1 MEQISPIVK
10 CIVCGLKQGGTSFL
24 SSIVSAHSSL
34 ATRFECG
41 VLQAK
46 GPRDILSIRSKVQ
59 DNIIKSWKVSH
70 ETLVRMAEQASFL
83 DAYGV
88 LRAEAPDIGETALL
102 IDKFPDYCL
111 IMEQL
116 LARFDVPIL
125 FISRDPRAIIWSRH
139 QRYFWRAGLKDQVS
153 PCISL
158 SDVKIDVDKV
168 LTEIA
173 HCQRMALQA
182 HARYPDRVLILTL
195 EDLITDTETQRQQI
209 FDFLG
214 LEVPSELMGDTRIQP
229 DKVRRKVDRSALDQY
244 AKHMSDEV
252 QLHILERFS
261 QKLRTID

>member
-46 GPRDILSIRSKVQ
+46 EPSDILSIRSKVQ
-59 DNIIKSWKVSH
+59 DSMIRSWEVPH
-70 ETLVRMAEQASFL
+70 ETLVRMADQASFL
-83 DAYGV
+83 DAYRV
-88 LRAEAPDIGETALL
+88 LRAEAPGVSETALL
-102 IDKFPDYCL
+102 IDKFPDYSL
-111 IMEQL
+111 IMDQL
-116 LARFDVPIL
+116 LARYDVPIL

-139 QRYFWRAGLKDQVS
+139 QRYFWQAGLRDQVS
-153 PCISL
+153 PCNSL
-158 SDVKIDVDKV
+158 SDVKINMDGV
-168 LTEIA
+168 LTEITR
-173 HCQRMALQA
+173 CLRKALQA
-182 HARYPDRVLILTL
+182 HARYPGRVLILTL
-195 EDLITDTETQRQQI
+195 EELITDTQTQRRQI

-229 DKVRRKVDRSALDQY
+229 DKVRREVDRSALDQY
-244 AKHMSDEV
+244 AKHMGDEV
-252 QLHILERFS
+252 QMYILERFS

>member
-1 MEQISPIVK
+1 M
-10 CIVCGLKQGGTSFL
+10 
-24 SSIVSAHSSL
+24 
-34 ATRFECG
+34 
-41 VLQAK
+41 
-46 GPRDILSIRSKVQ
+46 
-59 DNIIKSWKVSH
+59 IKSWKVSH
-70 ETLVRMAEQASFL
+70 ETLVRMADQASFV

-88 LRAEAPDIGETALL
+88 LRAEAPDVSETALL

-111 IMEQL
+111 IMDQL

-153 PCISL
+153 PCNSL
-158 SDVKIDVDKV
+158 SDVKIDVDRV
-168 LTEIA
+168 LTEITRR
-173 HCQRMALQA
+173 QRMALQA

-195 EDLITDTETQRQQI
+195 EDLITDTETQRRQI

-252 QLHILERFS
+252 QMHILERFS